1 MFFMQ
6 FLAELLVEVVVGFN
20 EFVNREE
27 PFLNTECIVRLLRV
41 PQVG

>member
-1 MFFMQ
+1 MFFME
-6 FLAELLVEVVVGFN
+6 FLAELVEVVVGFN

-27 PFLNTECIVRLLRV
+27 SFLNTECIVWLLRV